1 MGTVI
6 DEDMHRQAIIG
17 LSDHALS
24 CIVRD
29 LRFAQWGHM
38 KERRRVAM
46 LILEERKKEVI

>member
-1 MGTVI
+1 MSTVI
-6 DEDMHRQAIIG
+6 DEDMHRQAIKG
-17 LSDHALS
+17 LSDHALA

-29 LRFAQWGHM
+29 LQFVEWGHM